1 MSIEKL
7 RSFEMCVRA
16 RILRYRR
23 FKILRAFQNCPIHK
37 KPDFSST
44 ISENLFVSRP
54 VRVDVERVP
63 KSGASTRFLYQPAWR
78 RVHTAVRRVVSVA
91 ADLEWAV
98 YYVTEV

>member
-1 MSIEKL
+1 M
-7 RSFEMCVRA
+7 
-16 RILRYRR
+16 
-23 FKILRAFQNCPIHK
+23 
-37 KPDFSST
+37 
-44 ISENLFVSRP
+44 SRP